1 MSLVPKLLVLVVAAV
16 FFVAVA
22 QRSHELV
29 ARSEFEIREPPLV
42 NLSPRTV
49 SLLFLGFK
57 NIYDDLLAIWAVH
70 YLASDEP
77 EKYDQDKFDLFLQ
90 KISRMRHS
98 IESIYMFSCFVLTM
112 VERPLSCVPILQT
125 GMEVMPHSWRLPL
138 TMGFVYS
145 FELDEPAK
153 AAIYYNVCSERE
165 NAPEYIKGT
174 ASKLAKKGNT
184 TLEELDRSMAEILG
198 ISEDSEFYKIL
209 KKKYRPNTE
218 EENEL

>member
-1 MSLVPKLLVLVVAAV
+1 MSLVLKLLVLVAAAV

-22 QRSHELV
+22 QRSYELV
-29 ARSEFEIREPPLV
+29 ERSDFEVREPPLINV
-42 NLSPRTV
+42 SPRTI

-70 YLASDEP
+70 YLASNEP
-77 EKYDQDKFDLFLQ
+77 EKYDQDQFDSLLQ
-90 KISRMRHS
+90 KVSRMQHS

-112 VERPLSCVPILQT
+112 VKRPLSCIPILRL
-125 GMEVMPHSWRLPL
+125 GIEVMPRSWRLPL

-153 AAIYYNVCSERE
+153 GAIYYNVCSERE
-165 NAPEYIKGT
+165 DAPEYIKGT
-174 ASKLAKKGNT
+174 ARKLAKKGNT

-198 ISEDSEFYKIL
+198 IPEDSEFYKIL
-209 KKKYRPNTE
+209 KKKYRQNTE
-218 EENEL
+218 EENES